1 MEPTMSTDRL
11 TDDTG
16 KVQRTGTLVGAT
28 HTAAERIHKAADTL
42 REKSTNG
49 NAVANRIAGNAASAM
64 DQAATY
70 IDEFSTE
77 KLRHDVSTLVRNRPL
92 QSMAVG
98 VLFGFIAARL
108 LRR

>member
-1 MEPTMSTDRL
+1 MEQSTSTDRM
-11 TDDTG
+11 TSDETG
-16 KVQRTGTLVGAT
+16 KLHRSGTMVGAT
-28 HTAAERIHKAADTL
+28 HSTAERIHKAADSL
-42 REKSTNG
+42 REKSAG
-49 NAVANRIAGNAASAM
+49 NSVTNRIAGNAATAM

-77 KLRHDVSTLVRNRPL
+77 RLRDDFGALVRKRPL

-108 LRR
+108 IRR